1 MSHHDPHG
9 RVLINATELERLRTE
24 LAEAWRELGALR
36 DIFRVNMLRHVP
48 NATHEII
55 DAAIDAARKETP

>member
-1 MSHHDPHG
+1 
-9 RVLINATELERLRTE
+9 VLINATELERLRTE